1 MVALLLGSGLSS
13 EVNKEGILIARKFK
27 IIITSYYVSLR
38 TRILEQAPFLNQKSN
53 HQAKGR
59 TPVRSRT
66 RDDGFLTLLM
76 NLF

>member
-38 TRILEQAPFLNQKSN
+38 TRILEQAPFLNQK
-53 HQAKGR
+53 
-59 TPVRSRT
+59 
-66 RDDGFLTLLM
+66 
-76 NLF
+76 